1 MLCSLA
7 KLDGVGR
14 AVVVAGEAGEASACV
29 EPLGSRAPA
38 AAHVLYRTR
47 LHALAAAYTSV
58 CLYAERL
65 VFDEMMYEVC
75 TYRTAE
81 EPR

>member
-1 MLCSLA
+1 MLSPLT
-7 KLDGVGR
+7 KLYGVGG
-14 AVVVAGEAGEASACV
+14 AVVVAGEACEASACV
-29 EPLGSRAPA
+29 EPLGSRALA

-65 VFDEMMYEVC
+65 VFDETMYEVC